1 MILALTPAARGAS
14 LPEGQFSSAVP
25 QVEVY
30 ASVADAEGRP
40 VQGLTRGDFTVLE
53 DDRPQAV
60 TAFAAGEFPASV
72 ALAIDRS
79 VSMAGARLT
88 VARTAGRVFVASL
101 RPDDRAMLIGIGS
114 DVELLAPLS
123 ANRESVLEALDHL
136 DAWGTTALY
145 DAIVQSIDLLANG
158 HGRRAIVLLS
168 DGNDRYSRASA
179 RDVLERI
186 RRSDVLVYPIALA
199 DRRST
204 LFAEMAA
211 LSGGRSF
218 QLRDPRHLEAT
229 LSTIAEDLRS
239 QYLIGYAP
247 ARAWAPGEAEWRS
260 ITVRVSRPG
269 ARVRARAGYTTP

>member
-1 MILALTPAARGAS
+1 MDGILQSSLIATTSVILALTPAARGAS

-168 DGNDRYSRASA
+168 DGNDRYSRATA

-186 RRSDVLVYPIALA
+186 RRSDV
-199 DRRST
+199 
-204 LFAEMAA
+204 
-211 LSGGRSF
+211 
-218 QLRDPRHLEAT
+218 
-229 LSTIAEDLRS
+229 
-239 QYLIGYAP
+239 
-247 ARAWAPGEAEWRS
+247 
-260 ITVRVSRPG
+260 
-269 ARVRARAGYTTP
+269 